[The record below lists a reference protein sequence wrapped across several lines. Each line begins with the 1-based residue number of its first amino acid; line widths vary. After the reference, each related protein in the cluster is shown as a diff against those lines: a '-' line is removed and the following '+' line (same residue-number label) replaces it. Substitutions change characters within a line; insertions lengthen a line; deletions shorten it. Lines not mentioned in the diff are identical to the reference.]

1 MKQWATT
8 ILQEERKRKSD
19 DVARRIIDGGRF
31 LRIHFRGNAGSEGG
45 YSPAFLSA

>member
-1 MKQWATT
+1 M
-8 ILQEERKRKSD
+8 QEEIKRQSD

-31 LRIHFRGNAGSEGG
+31 LRFHFRGNSGSEGG